1 MFRPAD
7 FVVLPPGDIN
17 DLNEVEFPTSTA
29 GVLSTDDIIM
39 MGQGYYTMSTE
50 PAVSVMYREPFCR
63 CSFVGVLCRLRC
75 ELGRTNF
82 QNSAPKF

>member
-1 MFRPAD
+1 
-7 FVVLPPGDIN
+7 
-17 DLNEVEFPTSTA
+17 
-29 GVLSTDDIIM
+29 

-82 QNSAPKF
+82 QNSAPKFWEHTFYVGTSTRRHTSSDFLPSHTQL